1 MSNSISDCKHI
12 NQVVCEREGNI
23 VCTDCC
29 LVISDHVYL
38 DKSDS
43 FYTNQKHETQNEIL
57 EILERLNISQ
67 THAESVKKNMLKF
80 CEEGKNNRKNS
91 SDVLAA
97 SIYKTFNSDCNV
109 LSIKDISAVSG
120 VSKKK
125 IAKIDKSIHILKS
138 EHVLEKYCN
147 LNNLDYKNYTVIKGE
162 LYKYKILGHNPL
174 TLVGSVIYM
183 HCKKNKI
190 KTSMKNISQT
200 LGISSISIQRFIKN
214 ELSYRC

>member
-1 MSNSISDCKHI
+1 MSNSISDCKHL
-12 NQVVCEREGNI
+12 NQVICEREGSI

-29 LVISDHVYL
+29 LVTSDHIYL
-38 DKSDS
+38 DESD
-43 FYTNQKHETQNEIL
+43 FFHANQKHKTQNEIL
-57 EILERLNISQ
+57 EILERLNLSQ
-67 THAESVKKNMLKF
+67 THAESIKKNMFKL
-80 CEEGKNNRKNS
+80 CEEKKNTRKNS
-91 SDVLAA
+91 NDVLAA
-97 SIYKTFNSDCNV
+97 SIYKTFNSDGNV
-109 LSIKDISAVSG
+109 ISIKDISAVSG

-125 IAKIDKSIHILKS
+125 ITKIDKSIHILKS
-138 EHVLEKYCN
+138 EHVLEKYCS